1 MTNTNTDFAK
11 GFELALERTGHRFPR
26 LSRIRAKANP
36 RHSLHIE
43 APEVKAPAFFL
54 ADVTVSRGLV
64 RLIEA
69 NGSNGALSS
78 TIALGDQ
85 LRARH
90 MAFAFATKPRPA
102 GSVVAILCHQAGF
115 LHLGEFFVRAEL
127 FNAELAQRHDSMLR
141 GVGEELGEEEVSV
154 VCGSTADIADLLE
167 RKDGKLFY
175 KGRPVVFASNPNV
188 LPEAARRGRI
198 ENNDG
203 AYDIAVDIFHE
214 GASTPVIHD
223 KALQQELAAGTGILP
238 LEWRL
243 VENRD
248 GWLAAVEWF
257 QRRGMPCV
265 AKMHAGSGGTGIELV
280 TPEMGQGKAL
290 AVLDRL
296 LDSARNAYGDKA
308 EETAFPV
315 ALFEFAMADPVQF
328 EGRPHLWDL
337 RVAAFVEPGG
347 VECHACV
354 GRLCPAPFDGSW
366 QRDTWVSNLSGRDG
380 NRADRF
386 LRAPGELGLA
396 DNDLDRILEATAKW
410 AAAAARW
417 GEEAADRASNQ

>member
-1 MTNTNTDFAK
+1 MTNTHTDFTK
-11 GFELALERTGHRFPR
+11 GFELALERAGHRFPR
-26 LSRIRAKANP
+26 LSRLRAKADP
-36 RHSLHIE
+36 RYSLHIE
-43 APEVKAPAFFL
+43 APELKAPSFFL
-54 ADVTVSRGLV
+54 LDVTLARGLV

-127 FNAELAQRHDSMLR
+127 FKAELAQRHVSRLR
-141 GVGEELGEEEVSV
+141 GAGEELGEEEVSV
-154 VCGSTADIADLLE
+154 VCGSTAEIANLLE
-167 RKDGKLFY
+167 SNGGKLFY

-188 LPEAARRGRI
+188 LPEAARRGLI
-198 ENNDG
+198 QNSDG
-203 AYDIAVDIFHE
+203 FYDIAVDIFHE

-223 KALQQELAAGTGILP
+223 KALQQQLAGGTGIQP

-243 VENRD
+243 VED
-248 GWLAAVEWF
+248 SGGWLAAVDWF

-265 AKMHAGSGGTGIELV
+265 AKMHAGSGGAGIEIV
-280 TPEMGQGKAL
+280 TPEMKEDEAL

-296 LDSARNAYGDKA
+296 LDSARNAYGDKVEA
-308 EETAFPV
+308 TAFPI
-315 ALFEFAMADPVQF
+315 ALFEFAKADPVEL
-328 EGRPHLWDL
+328 EGHPHLWDL

-347 VECHACV
+347 VDCHACV
-354 GRLCPAPFDGSW
+354 GRLCPSPFDGSW
-366 QRDTWVSNLSGRDG
+366 KRDTWVSNLSGRDG
-380 NRADRF
+380 NRADHF
-386 LRAPGELGLA
+386 LRAPAELGLA
-396 DNDLDRILEATAKW
+396 DNDLDRILEATANW
-410 AAAAARW
+410 AVAAARW
-417 GEEAADRASNQ
+417 GEGVKRASIKQ